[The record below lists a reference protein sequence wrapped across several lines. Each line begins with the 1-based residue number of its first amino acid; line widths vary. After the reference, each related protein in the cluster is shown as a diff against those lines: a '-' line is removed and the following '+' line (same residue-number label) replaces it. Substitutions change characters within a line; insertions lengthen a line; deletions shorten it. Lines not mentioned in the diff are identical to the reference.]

1 MCGSRN
7 SDLHRHRRSYHQFRR
22 VIGISVMARRRGSG
36 GQSIIFTTAI
46 ILIGGFIISRGSEF
60 LSRIQ
65 TQIAGRQFEFTLGI
79 ITIVTVIVIGMMA
92 INHFNKETELRII
105 KNAILTACSQNRD
118 TILARNKIKL
128 TTPDEYGLVSY
139 EKWNKELDKFII
151 KLVIPSIPFIAS
163 KPQYAPYIREILDR
177 HCDDLIASLSL
188 RHTEASIRNGFD
200 YEAFVGDL
208 LKDQGWD
215 VSVTPASGDQGADVI
230 ARRGPET
237 VVIQCKFYTGA
248 VGNKAVQEVAAAR
261 VHYGATQAAVVS
273 KSGFT
278 ASARQLAATN
288 DVALLHHDE
297 LSTL

>member
-1 MCGSRN
+1 
-7 SDLHRHRRSYHQFRR
+7 
-22 VIGISVMARRRGSG
+22 MARRRKGNSVG
-36 GQSIIFTTAI
+36 GV
-46 ILIGGFIISRGSEF
+46 IS
-60 LSRIQ
+60 LLMVVL
-65 TQIAGRQFEFTLGI
+65 IAGGAGRLLEAIAGHEYAVFGGI
-79 ITIVTVIVIGMMA
+79 FALVAVALVVMA
-92 INHFNKETELRII
+92 AVNHFTKKDEHRAIEA
-105 KNAILTACSQNRD
+105 AILKACDQSRD
-118 TILARNKIKL
+118 VTLARNKVKL
-128 TTPDEYGLVSY
+128 TYTDKYGLVDCS
-139 EKWNKELDKFII
+139 KWNKELDKFII
-151 KLVIPSIPFIAS
+151 NFVAPHIGYLAS
-163 KPQYAPYIREILDR
+163 KPEYSPHIRSIIDGR
-177 HCDDLIASLSL
+177 CDDIIANGAL
-188 RHTEASIRNGFD
+188 RLTATDIRNGLD
-200 YEAFVGDL
+200 YEVFVGDI
-208 LKDQGWD
+208 LKGHGWD